1 MEVFKTVFLMVALT
15 LLFIFIGGVYG
26 GSNGVLIALVIT
38 GMMNFVSYFYSDK
51 MVLAHYNAVQVT
63 QKEAPGL
70 YQIVKNLS
78 QKAKIPMPKI
88 YIIPDE
94 IPNAFA
100 TGRNPSHA
108 AVAVTEGILDLLDE
122 NEIEGVL
129 GHELSHVKHYDILT
143 GTIAATIAGAIAW
156 IANIMQ
162 WGAIFG
168 EYRDDERDNNPIIMI
183 LLAIILPIAAT
194 IIQMSI
200 SRSREY
206 AADEGSA
213 KITGHPQWLQSGL
226 RKLENYNEQ
235 GLIQGATETTSHMF
249 IINPF
254 TGKNISFASLF
265 STHPS
270 TEDRIQR
277 LEELKTKI
285 IKQ

>member
-15 LLFIFIGGVYG
+15 LLFMFIGGVYG
-26 GSNGVLIALVIT
+26 GSNGMLIALVIT
-38 GMMNFVSYFYSDK
+38 GMINFVSYFYSDK

-88 YIIPDE
+88 YIIPDK

-108 AVAVTEGILDLLDE
+108 AVAVTEGILDLLNE

-143 GTIAATIAGAIAW
+143 GTIVATIAGAIAW

-168 EYRDDERDNNPIIMI
+168 EYRDDEQDSNPIIMI

-206 AADEGSA
+206 AADAGSA

-235 GLIQGATETTSHMF
+235 GLVQGATETTSHMF

-270 TEDRIQR
+270 TEDRIRR
-277 LEELKTKI
+277 LEELKTK
-285 IKQ
+285 Q

>member
-15 LLFIFIGGVYG
+15 LLFMFIGGVYG
-26 GSNGVLIALVIT
+26 GSNGMLIALVIT
-38 GMMNFVSYFYSDK
+38 GMINFVSYFYSDK

-88 YIIPDE
+88 YIIPDK

-108 AVAVTEGILDLLDE
+108 AVAVTEGILDLLNE

-168 EYRDDERDNNPIIMI
+168 EYRDDEQDSNPIIMI

-206 AADEGSA
+206 AADAGSA

-235 GLIQGATETTSHMF
+235 GLVQGATETTSHMF

-270 TEDRIQR
+270 TEDRIRR
-277 LEELKTKI
+277 LEELKTK
-285 IKQ
+285 Q

>member
-26 GSNGVLIALVIT
+26 GSNGMLIALVIT
-38 GMMNFVSYFYSDK
+38 GIMNFVSYFFSDK

-108 AVAVTEGILDLLDE
+108 AVAVTEGILDLLNE

-143 GTIAATIAGAIAW
+143 GTITATIAGAIAW

-162 WGAIFG
+162 WSAIFG
-168 EYRDDERDNNPIIMI
+168 SYRDDEQDNNPIIMI

-206 AADEGSA
+206 AADAGSA
-213 KITGHPQWLQSGL
+213 KITEHPEWLQSGL
-226 RKLENYNEQ
+226 RKLENYNKQ

-270 TEDRIQR
+270 TEDRILR